1 MLINGITDA
10 SSLLGQV
17 FPCACGRQHAISI
30 RHIQIGKGAIYSL
43 GHMAKPFAEKT
54 VYLVGDENTLPP
66 VLLCAMKELDAAGCK
81 VVAHT
86 FPIPSGRHLITEER
100 LVGSMLL
107 HMPPNT
113 GLIVAAGSG
122 TMNDT
127 ARVIS
132 AKCGIPYI
140 ILATAPSMDGYASV
154 TSAVVMDGGKKSVP
168 LCAPYG
174 IIGDTDILRTAP
186 DHMLTAGAG
195 DMLGKYTAL
204 RDWELAARE
213 TGEAWCPE
221 IAGLVSLAAGRVV
234 ERIRCLFNREEG
246 TLKELMDALVLS
258 GLAILLNGTSRP
270 AAGLEHQIAHYFE
283 VEALRRDFYDGLHG
297 HYVGLSTLAACRL
310 YEMAEAE
317 FDLPGRGMYPAYRQM
332 QDHMTFLQP
341 QISLKALG
349 ITPACFENGILHAGQ
364 PEIRYTL
371 ASYLHKK
378 GRLTDYA
385 RRLTEEFFS

>member
-1 MLINGITDA
+1 MLANSVTNAA
-10 SSLLGQV
+10 SLCGQV
-17 FPCACGRQHAISI
+17 FPCTCGRQHIISI
-30 RHIQIGKGAIYSL
+30 RHIQIGKGAINSL
-43 GHMAKPFAEKT
+43 CEMAKPFAGRT
-54 VYLVGDENTLPP
+54 VYLTGDENTLPL
-66 VLLCAMKELDAAGCK
+66 VLPYAMKELDASGCK
-81 VVAHT
+81 VIPHI
-86 FPIPSGRHLITEER
+86 FPIPSGRHLITEES
-100 LVGSMLL
+100 LIGSMLL
-107 HMPPNT
+107 HMPSNT

-140 ILATAPSMDGYASV
+140 ILATAPSMDGYASI
-154 TSAVVMDGGKKSVP
+154 TSAVVMEGSKKSVP

-174 IIGDTDILRTAP
+174 IIGDTDIVKTAP

-195 DMLGKYTAL
+195 DMLGKYIAL

-213 TGEAWCPE
+213 TGEAWCLE
-221 IAGLVSLAAGRVV
+221 IAGLVSLAAGRVT
-234 ERIRCLFNREEG
+234 ERLTNLLSRDEKTLEE
-246 TLKELMDALVLS
+246 LVDALVLS

-283 VEALRRDFYDGLHG
+283 VDALRRNFFGGLHG

-317 FDLPGRGMYPAYRQM
+317 FDLPGKGKYPTYLEM
-332 QDHMTFLQP
+332 QNHMAFLQP
-341 QISLKALG
+341 QISCKALG
-349 ITPACFENGILHAGQ
+349 ITPECFENGILHAGQ

-371 ASYLHKK
+371 ASYLLRK
-378 GRLTDYA
+378 GRLQEYA